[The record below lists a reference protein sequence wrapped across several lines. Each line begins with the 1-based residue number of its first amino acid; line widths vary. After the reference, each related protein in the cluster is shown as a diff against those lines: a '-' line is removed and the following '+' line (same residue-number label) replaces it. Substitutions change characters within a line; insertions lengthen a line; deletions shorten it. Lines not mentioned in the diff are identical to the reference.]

1 MGFKFNIIIYF
12 IGNVITIKSI
22 GNSGDWFFRMVMS
35 IILCAYNIVQIF
47 FFSRLIYYSL
57 CVCVC
62 VFLVFLSLWLNMEEK
77 YN

>member
-35 IILCAYNIVQIF
+35 IILCAYNIDQIF
-47 FFSRLIYYSL
+47 FFGRLIYYSL

-62 VFLVFLSLWLNMEEK
+62 IFGFSKLMIEHGRK
-77 YN
+77 I